1 MTINNGLTKEQKAT
15 RLSRIQGW
23 RKLEAVI
30 PIGKTYEEFYP
41 DFMAEI
47 FCKRCGVEYP
57 DETITHH
64 SHKKN
69 LTADRGILCMKCNQ
83 QTKQPPPKTYNK
95 KKSYPIGLDKK
106 YKT

>member
-1 MTINNGLTKEQKAT
+1 MDINQLTKEQKAT

-30 PIGKTYEEFYP
+30 PIDKTYEEFYP

-95 KKSYPIGLDKK
+95 QLK
-106 YKT
+106 YTEGIYGTRVR